1 MGTPIFLHGD
11 TVMSRVFRRCDLLG
25 NDPDTGMNDDYRNVL
40 LQNSLFLESPLSLM
54 RSCRTW
60 VHPGAPN
67 LKSIL

>member
-1 MGTPIFLHGD
+1 MGTPFFYGD

-25 NDPDTGMNDDYRNVL
+25 NDPDTGKNQNHRNVL
-40 LQNSLFLESPLSLM
+40 LQNSLFLEFPLSLM